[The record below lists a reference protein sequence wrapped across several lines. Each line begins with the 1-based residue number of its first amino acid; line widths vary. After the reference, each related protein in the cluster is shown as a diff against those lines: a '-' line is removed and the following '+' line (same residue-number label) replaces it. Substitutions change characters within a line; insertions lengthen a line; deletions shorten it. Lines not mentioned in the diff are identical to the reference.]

1 MQDVDANSTARETG
15 SKAARQIR
23 NDGNVPCV
31 LYGRSTEAT
40 PFQMPALQLKRI
52 AFSRQLQRVH
62 VSVNGDS
69 WACVLK
75 DYEMH
80 PVSDEPIHADF
91 QVLEEGEEITLTV
104 PIQYVGTPAGQT
116 EGGDTQYLLDT
127 IEITS
132 APKDIPEQVEINVED
147 LEIGDS
153 LHVYDLDIE
162 GVRFRTAQQQ
172 TLVTVLA
179 PFVEPTEGELLE
191 EEEEEEALTED
202 QLAEEGELADT
213 EEGEAPDAEPDEAEK
228 GDFGE
233 DL

>member
-1 MQDVDANSTARETG
+1 MQDVDANSTARATG

-31 LYGRSTEAT
+31 LYSRGTEAT

-52 AFSRQLQRVH
+52 AFSRQLQRVN

-104 PIQYVGTPAGQT
+104 PIQYVGTPSGQT

-179 PFVEPTEGELLE
+179 PFVEPTEEELLE
-191 EEEEEEALTED
+191 EEDEEVLAED
-202 QLAEEGELADT
+202 ELAEEGELADT
-213 EEGEAPDAEPDEAEK
+213 EEGGAPDAEPDEAEE

>member
-1 MQDVDANSTARETG
+1 MQDIDADAAPRETG

-31 LYGRSTEAT
+31 LYSRSTEAT

-52 AFSRQLQRVH
+52 AFSRQLQRVN

-104 PIQYVGTPAGQT
+104 PIQYVGTPSGQT

-179 PFVEPTEGELLE
+179 PFVEPTEEELLE
-191 EEEEEEALTED
+191 EEDEEVLAED
-202 QLAEEGELADT
+202 ELAEEGELADT
-213 EEGEAPDAEPDEAEK
+213 EEGGAPDAEPDEAEE

>member
-1 MQDVDANSTARETG
+1 MQDIDADAAPRETG

-31 LYGRSTEAT
+31 LYSRGTEAT
-40 PFQMPALQLKRI
+40 PFQMPALRLKRI
-52 AFSRQLQRVH
+52 AFSRQLQRVN

-75 DYEMH
+75 DYDLH

-104 PIQYVGTPAGQT
+104 PIQYVGTPFGQT
-116 EGGDTQYLLDT
+116 EGGDTQYLIDK

-132 APKDIPEQVEINVED
+132 EPQDIPEQVEVNVENLD
-147 LEIGDS
+147 IGDS
-153 LHVYDLDIE
+153 LHVYDLDME

-179 PFVEPTEGELLE
+179 PFVEPTEEELLE
-191 EEEEEEALTED
+191 EEEEEVLTED
-202 QLAEEGELADT
+202 ELAEEGELVDT
-213 EEGEAPDAEPDEAEK
+213 EEGGAPDAEPTDEED
-228 GDFGE
+228 GDFEE